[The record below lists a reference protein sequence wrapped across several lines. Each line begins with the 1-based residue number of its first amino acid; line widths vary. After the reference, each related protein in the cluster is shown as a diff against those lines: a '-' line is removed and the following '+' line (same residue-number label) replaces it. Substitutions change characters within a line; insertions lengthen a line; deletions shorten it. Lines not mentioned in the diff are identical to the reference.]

1 MYLIHKERFSFEWLY
16 IVRGYIDRHSEG
28 SNTIT

>member
-16 IVRGYIDRHSEG
+16 TVRGYTDRHNEEG
-28 SNTIT
+28 NIIM